1 MKNNTLLKVLSAT
14 AIFSAIAAIEAY
26 SQDELAYAAEDSA
39 IHATTGVN
47 KPNTTPKAQT
57 TAATSTI
64 SKQDGKNLK
73 NDEGKKVT
81 ADSYEAATYKN
92 PNKDREID
100 SKTLKKEFPLN
111 VQGHLRNANNNDEP
125 SLYEPAL
132 DNNVKVEKI
141 GNKYKYTFR
150 IKPGITD
157 VGGEFYNFELSKII
171 YQDKVLELKTLS
183 EKQRIKEASITSDKL
198 LDKIQLDGTSKYPDG
213 RDMSHFVTLQLY
225 YETARKWEDRPIVEK
240 DGSTEPITPKPTKPT
255 KPAKPE
261 KPKEEP
267 TPAKPIAKD
276 HEAEANKVPNTF
288 PTTVKGELN
297 GRDRNESSIYSNAF
311 IKDVK
316 VEKVGDKYQYTFQVK
331 EGTSSNMLLRNKP
344 FTLSKI
350 YYKGKE
356 ITLTKVDSATKL
368 YEGKIVTDSLLDK
381 IQLDVVVNVR
391 VKAGAKPRYEDR
403 TTETTLAL
411 NFPTVEKAD
420 SPYNSVPA
428 KLLNA
433 NTDNLS
439 MGNPAL
445 VSEKT
450 RVEKIGNIYHY
461 YVTFK
466 DLHVGPIVGSVSRL
480 TVNGKEA
487 EVKDLGGDDHEKQ
500 YHFTSSEKL
509 ATVPI
514 TMDITVGGKLFH
526 ANTPARLSFDWSK
539 ATPLTKEQV
548 PNAKEDNKLPKEQKP
563 SIKDENK
570 LPKGQDKQENNT
582 KEDNKKV
589 EQETSDKEK
598 DKKQDKDSQFNNN
611 NLNNQNS
618 IGNNSTNKKV
628 LPNTGVAPA
637 TVTGLGFLTL
647 LSALVLRRKIN
658 K

>member
-26 SQDELAYAAEDSA
+26 NQDELAYAAEDSA
-39 IHATTGVN
+39 IHATTGVST
-47 KPNTTPKAQT
+47 PNTTPKVQT
-57 TAATSTI
+57 TATTSTTT
-64 SKQDGKNLK
+64 KQDGKNLK
-73 NDEGKKVT
+73 NDGGKKVT
-81 ADSYEAATYKN
+81 ADNYEAATYKN
-92 PNKDREID
+92 PNKDREVD
-100 SKTLKKEFPLN
+100 SKTVKKEFPLN

-240 DGSTEPITPKPTKPT
+240 DGSTEPITPKPTKPV
-255 KPAKPE
+255 KPE

-267 TPAKPIAKD
+267 TPAKPIAED

-297 GRDRNESSIYSNAF
+297 GRNRDDSSIYSNAF
-311 IKDVK
+311 VKDVK
-316 VEKVGDKYQYTFQVK
+316 VEKIGNKYQYTIQVK

-356 ITLTKVDSATKL
+356 IPLTEIDSTTKL
-368 YEGKIVTDSLLDK
+368 YEGKIITDSLLDK
-381 IQLDVVVNVR
+381 IQLDVIVNVR

-411 NFPTVEKAD
+411 NFPMVEKAD

-450 RVEKIGNIYHY
+450 RVEKIGDTYHY

-466 DLHVGPIVGSVSRL
+466 DLHVGPIVGNVSRL

-487 EVKDLGGDDHEKQ
+487 EVKDLGGNDHEKQ

-509 ATVPI
+509 TTAPV
-514 TMDITVGGKLFH
+514 TMDISVGGKLFH

-548 PNAKEDNKLPKEQKP
+548 PNNKEDNKLPKEQEP
-563 SIKDENK
+563 GIKDKNK
-570 LPKGQDKQENNT
+570 LPKEEDKQENNT

-589 EQETSDKEK
+589 EQETSIKEK
-598 DKKQDKDSQFNNN
+598 DKNKTDKTSQLGSN
-611 NLNNQNS
+611 NLNNQS
-618 IGNNSTNKKV
+618 SVGNISNNKKV
-628 LPNTGVAPA
+628 LPNTGIA
-637 TVTGLGFLTL
+637 TATFSGLGFLTL
-647 LSALVLRRKIN
+647 LSALIFRRKIN